1 MSVEARMNLIKF
13 FDFLNLLFFYFSVHC
28 KNQVFTIKTTQD
40 LKYVAFV
47 TQIGFIKASRDAIK
61 NYDMKYDRQVKRLLK
76 NLSATLKY

>member
-1 MSVEARMNLIKF
+1 M
-13 FDFLNLLFFYFSVHC
+13 
-28 KNQVFTIKTTQD
+28 
-40 LKYVAFV
+40 AFV

>member
-1 MSVEARMNLIKF
+1 MNLIKF

-40 LKYVAFV
+40 LKYMAFV

-61 NYDMKYDRQVKRLLK
+61 KL
-76 NLSATLKY
+76 